1 MDPSLNP
8 SVTITPQP
16 EVLLP
21 SSVFTRQTLVIAS
34 LSLGIV
40 LLAIFFI
47 LTRRR
52 TSARGDAVLLVGPL
66 DAGKTAILSTS
77 NSAVVPL
84 AQKTLR
90 IIDIPG
96 HPRIRDQFREHMQDA
111 RGIVFVVDASTVA
124 RAGPAVAEHLHQVL
138 HAITSL
144 PPSRPTPALLI
155 VAHKSDLLKPTAQ
168 ATPDQLAINRV
179 RTILERELERRR
191 ASQAGGVGIEGLG
204 AEGAESELGGL
215 ECSGAG
221 EFKFENWEGG
231 DVSFV
236 GTYVAVGATVYHG
249 LHFMQDLVSEM
260 VHDDPIRRPSAAQVV
275 ARFDALCPTLNFWIL
290 RSRLVKRDESWLGR
304 IFRGIWHIFR
314 TAGHVLARHPAVP
327 TP

>member
-1 MDPSLNP
+1 MSNYVSRKGLN
-8 SVTITPQP
+8 
-16 EVLLP
+16 VL
-21 SSVFTRQTLVIAS
+21 
-34 LSLGIV
+34 IV
-40 LLAIFFI
+40 
-47 LTRRR
+47 
-52 TSARGDAVLLVGPL
+52 
-66 DAGKTAILSTS
+66 
-77 NSAVVPL
+77 
-84 AQKTLR
+84 
-90 IIDIPG
+90 
-96 HPRIRDQFREHMQDA
+96 PR
-111 RGIVFVVDASTVA
+111 
-124 RAGPAVAEHLHQVL
+124 HLHQVL

-236 GTYVAVGATVYHG
+236 GTYVAVGATVSAIEEKGHG
-249 LHFMQDLVSEM
+249 LSPFNE
-260 VHDDPIRRPSAAQVV
+260 
-275 ARFDALCPTLNFWIL
+275 
-290 RSRLVKRDESWLGR
+290 WLEG
-304 IFRGIWHIFR
+304 
-314 TAGHVLARHPAVP
+314 LL
-327 TP
+327 

>member
-1 MDPSLNP
+1 MDPSSNP

-66 DAGKTAILSTS
+66 DAGKTAILSTLAYKQTLPSHTSMQS

-236 GTYVAVGATVYHG
+236 GTYVAVGATVSAIEEKGHG
-249 LHFMQDLVSEM
+249 LSPFNE
-260 VHDDPIRRPSAAQVV
+260 
-275 ARFDALCPTLNFWIL
+275 
-290 RSRLVKRDESWLGR
+290 WLEG
-304 IFRGIWHIFR
+304 
-314 TAGHVLARHPAVP
+314 LL
-327 TP
+327 